1 MSSISSA
8 SPSADGSNR
17 LHETT
22 LTLDAVADYENLHLA
37 YLKASKARRK
47 RHDIACFGMHWEDHL
62 LQLRDDLLSGH
73 YRPGGYKLF
82 TVHEKKTRLIMAA
95 PFIDRIVH
103 HAICNLLTPVLER
116 SMVASSCANRVG
128 KGTSAGLE
136 LFGKFALKYDYV
148 LKCDIRRF
156 FASIDRAVLMES
168 LQPKIDDRRLYELV
182 SAIIAIAPEYGIEFD
197 YFPGDSLLAPCEHNR
212 GLPIGNMT
220 SQTWANWYLNGF
232 DHYIMDYLG
241 FGAYLR
247 YVDDFAVFSSSKAS
261 LNRLKEDVA
270 QYLERLR
277 LRIHPEKSRVYRVTD
292 GVPFLGFRHYRG
304 YRTLQKQNIR
314 RFKRRLR
321 EKLKQ
326 VCIGQD
332 ILTSIRNSIAGWSGH
347 ARMGDT
353 WRLRESLCRK
363 LAQWRGLGERLPRA
377 AWGLVEQQQRQQ
389 SVRGVPQQQQSGQQE
404 QQQRFPG
411 SLRSPVHG

>member
-1 MSSISSA
+1 
-8 SPSADGSNR
+8 
-17 LHETT
+17 
-22 LTLDAVADYENLHLA
+22 
-37 YLKASKARRK
+37 
-47 RHDIACFGMHWEDHL
+47 MHWEDHL

-389 SVRGVPQQQQSGQQE
+389 SVRGVPQQQQS
-404 QQQRFPG
+404 
-411 SLRSPVHG
+411 